1 MSFLILFMSL
11 KWYFSRQILQNVMR
25 EMTADWLLLTTT
37 NATAASWKI
46 ATQYSIQQIFSFH
59 MPCQDTNECISKL
72 DQAKSSVVFF
82 TIKLGVGGIGFE
94 KLILLVYRE
103 SRDRM
108 HEKLRSP
115 ILRELSSLGTQ
126 TFMETC
132 DIIAHRNWVSSERSK
147 ILQCWNW
154 YGSDLQ
160 TLEDKAH
167 RVLKKFHQ
175 RVPRLGP

>member
-82 TIKLGVGGIGFE
+82 TIMLGVGGIGFE

-108 HEKLRSP
+108 HEKIGSP
-115 ILRELSSLGTQ
+115 ILRDGSLGTQ
-126 TFMETC
+126 RFVETC
-132 DIIAHRNWVSSERSK
+132 DIIVVIGMASLHVFSQAFPTQQSASFWGQNM
-147 ILQCWNW
+147 II
-154 YGSDLQ
+154 
-160 TLEDKAH
+160 TLIYS
-167 RVLKKFHQ
+167 
-175 RVPRLGP
+175 